1 MSENRDPVKMESKE
15 RNRAGYRRKLRMN
28 QAKVVEIGP
37 RDGFQN
43 VKEQIP
49 TEVKLNIIDGI
60 IDAGFKKVQIGSFV
74 SPKAIPQMRDMKEI
88 TAKVIEKY
96 GSTGVEFFALV
107 PNLFGAKAAWEA
119 GLREITPVMSLS
131 ESHNMNNVKRTKE
144 QSIEEIAKI
153 RQELPDIKIT
163 QDIATVFGCPFE
175 GEIKSLNPLLELVGK
190 LHDLGIHAFTLCDTV
205 GLSYPKLIIDTLDA
219 VKKSFPED
227 EFNIHIHDTRN
238 MGIMNSWLALEH
250 GADSVQTTL
259 GGLGG
264 CPFAPGASGNTATED
279 LIYALNKNGVETGID
294 FDKLLKIA
302 KYEYEQIPTGN
313 FSGHQIKVPEHP
325 CIIRQE

>member
-1 MSENRDPVKMESKE
+1 MQK
-15 RNRAGYRRKLRMN
+15 
-28 QAKVVEIGP
+28 AKVVEIGP

-49 TEVKLNIIDGI
+49 TEVKLAVIDGLV
-60 IDAGFKKVQIGSFV
+60 DAGFKKIQIGSFV
-74 SPKAIPQMRDMKEI
+74 SPKAIPQMKDMKEV
-88 TAKVIEKY
+88 ASRVLEKY
-96 GSTGVEFFALV
+96 AGRGIEFFALV
-107 PNLFGAKAAWEA
+107 PNLFGAKTAAEI
-119 GLREITPVMSLS
+119 GLKEITPVMSLS
-131 ESHNMNNVKRTKE
+131 ESHNLNNVRRTKE
-144 QSIEEIAKI
+144 QSIEEIERI

-175 GEIKSLNPLLELVGK
+175 GEIKSLDPLLELVGR
-190 LHDLGIHAFTLCDTV
+190 LHGLGIHAFTLCDTV
-205 GLSYPKLIIDTLDA
+205 GLSYPKLVIDTLEA
-219 VKKSFPED
+219 VKREFPED

-238 MGIMNSWLALEH
+238 MGILNSWLALEH

-294 FDKLLKIA
+294 YDKLIKIA
-302 KYEYEQIPTGN
+302 KYEFEKIPSGN

-325 CIIRQE
+325 CVIRQD